1 MKIENCWKLNKNGR
15 KHITIDQEFAKYLQN
30 VLKSGVKERAKI
42 SHFLRCIIT
51 EFDRKVDFQNHLFG
65 WIRLENWFF

>member
-1 MKIENCWKLNKNGR
+1 MTNE
-15 KHITIDQEFAKYLQN
+15 QEFAKYLQN

-65 WIRLENWFF
+65 WIRFRN